1 MDEIKNELA
10 KDIDV
15 NSLKSLNGIYL
26 EGRGRRLKY
35 WLAGIITAG
44 LIILIL
50 PWTQNIRAK
59 GSVTTLRQEFRPQ
72 QLNSVIAG
80 RIVKW
85 YVKEGDFVKAG
96 DTIVQLAEIK
106 DSYLDPELVRRTND
120 QLRAKES
127 GIEQYNNKVQAIANQ
142 IEAMQHSLDAKLRQL
157 NLKVISDSMET
168 IAAANDY
175 KIAEAQ
181 LARIHIMRDSGLAST
196 VQVEQRNQARQNA
209 LAKKISA
216 ENKYQNTK
224 TEMLQV
230 RQDYNEKMFK
240 ARSEAA
246 SARSEIASGTAE
258 VAKLA
263 NQLSNYAIRSQLYFL
278 IAPQD
283 GQIVKAVKS
292 GLNEILKEGDPV
304 VDIVPDNQI
313 FAVEIFVSPV
323 DVPLLSIGQKVNFL
337 FDGYPAIVF
346 SGWPGASYG
355 IFSGKVVVVEN
366 NVSDNGKFRVLVA
379 EDKSTKPWPK
389 TLKMG
394 VGASAIALL
403 KDVPVWYE
411 LWRDINGFPPD
422 YYQANIAAHGKKDGK
437 DKKDKK

>member
-1 MDEIKNELA
+1 
-10 KDIDV
+10 
-15 NSLKSLNGIYL
+15 
-26 EGRGRRLKY
+26 
-35 WLAGIITAG
+35 
-44 LIILIL
+44 
-50 PWTQNIRAK
+50 
-59 GSVTTLRQEFRPQ
+59 
-72 QLNSVIAG
+72 
-80 RIVKW
+80 
-85 YVKEGDFVKAG
+85 
-96 DTIVQLAEIK
+96 
-106 DSYLDPELVRRTND
+106 
-120 QLRAKES
+120 
-127 GIEQYNNKVQAIANQ
+127 
-142 IEAMQHSLDAKLRQL
+142 
-157 NLKVISDSMET
+157 
-168 IAAANDY
+168 
-175 KIAEAQ
+175 
-181 LARIHIMRDSGLAST
+181 
-196 VQVEQRNQARQNA
+196 
-209 LAKKISA
+209 
-216 ENKYQNTK
+216 
-224 TEMLQV
+224 MLQV

-323 DVPLLSIGQKVNFL
+323 DVPLLSLGQKVNFL

-394 VGASAIALL
+394 VGTSAIALL

-422 YYQANIAAHGKKDGK
+422 YYQANTATHDKKDSK
-437 DKKDKK
+437 DKKNKK

>member
-1 MDEIKNELA
+1 MEEIKKQLA
-10 KDIDV
+10 KDVDV
-15 NSLKSLNGIYL
+15 DTLISVKSLYL

-35 WLAGIITAG
+35 WLIGIISAG
-44 LIILIL
+44 FIILFL

-59 GSVTTLRQEFRPQ
+59 GSITTLRQEFRPQ

-80 RIVKW
+80 RIIKW
-85 YVKEGDFVKAG
+85 YVKEGDYVKAG
-96 DTIVQLAEIK
+96 DTIVQLAEVK

-127 GIEQYNNKVQAIANQ
+127 GIEQYNNKVQAIASQ
-142 IEAMQHSLDAKLRQL
+142 IDAMQQSMDAKLRQL
-157 NLKVISDSMET
+157 KLKVISDSMET
-168 IAAANDY
+168 IAATNDY

-181 LARIHIMRDSGLAST
+181 LSRILIMRDSGLAST

-209 LAKKISA
+209 LSKKISA

-224 TEMLQV
+224 TEILQV
-230 RQDYNEKMFK
+230 RQDYNEKMYK

-283 GQIVKAVKS
+283 GQIVRAVKS

-304 VDIVPDNQI
+304 VDIVPANQI

-355 IFSGKVVVVEN
+355 IFSGRVVVVEN
-366 NVSDNGKFRVLVA
+366 NVSENGKFRILVA
-379 EDKSTKPWPK
+379 EDSSIKPWPK
-389 TLKMG
+389 TLKIG

-422 YYQANIAAHGKKDGK
+422 YYQANTATNDKKN
-437 DKKDKK
+437 KKDKK